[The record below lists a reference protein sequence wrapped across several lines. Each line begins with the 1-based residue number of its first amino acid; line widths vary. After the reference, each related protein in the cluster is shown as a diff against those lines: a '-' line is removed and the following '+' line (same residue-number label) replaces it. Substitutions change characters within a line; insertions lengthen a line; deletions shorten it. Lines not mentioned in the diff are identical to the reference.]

1 MDTLKILVVDDQS
14 LMRQAMTSFVTFEK
28 DMEVV
33 AQASD
38 GAEAVNLALQLKPDV
53 ILMDLQMPVMNGID
67 ATSKITAA
75 LPSTKVLAVTTFHSE
90 DYVVPALKAG
100 ASGYIV
106 KDSELEDIINAIR
119 SVHEGNSV
127 LSPSIARLL
136 VDNLAEEAVER
147 RMTATDVYEWSQ
159 LTSRERDVVKL
170 LCDGYSNR
178 EIASTLFLS
187 EPTVKT
193 HVAHIASKVD
203 ARDRLQI
210 VVKAYR
216 SNVLKTWD

>member
-106 KDSELEDIINAIR
+106 KDSEPEDIINAIR

-216 SNVLKTWD
+216 SNMLKTWD

>member
-100 ASGYIV
+100 ESGYIV
-106 KDSELEDIINAIR
+106 KDSEPEDIINAIR

>member
-38 GAEAVNLALQLKPDV
+38 GADAVNLALQLKPDV

-106 KDSELEDIINAIR
+106 KDSEPEDIINAIR

>member
-106 KDSELEDIINAIR
+106 KDSEPEDIINAIR

-210 VVKAYR
+210 VVKEAY
-216 SNVLKTWD
+216 SKVLPAA

>member
-106 KDSELEDIINAIR
+106 KDSEPEDIINAIR
-119 SVHEGNSV
+119 SVREGNSV

>member
-67 ATSKITAA
+67 ATSKITAT

-106 KDSELEDIINAIR
+106 KDSEPEDIINAIR

>member
-38 GAEAVNLALQLKPDV
+38 GAEAVTLALQLKPDV

-67 ATSKITAA
+67 ATSKITAT

-106 KDSELEDIINAIR
+106 KDSEPEDIINAIR

>member
-1 MDTLKILVVDDQS
+1 
-14 LMRQAMTSFVTFEK
+14 
-28 DMEVV
+28 
-33 AQASD
+33 
-38 GAEAVNLALQLKPDV
+38 
-53 ILMDLQMPVMNGID
+53 
-67 ATSKITAA
+67 
-75 LPSTKVLAVTTFHSE
+75 
-90 DYVVPALKAG
+90 
-100 ASGYIV
+100 
-106 KDSELEDIINAIR
+106 
-119 SVHEGNSV
+119 
-127 LSPSIARLL
+127 
-136 VDNLAEEAVER
+136 
-147 RMTATDVYEWSQ
+147 MTATDVYEWSQ

>member
-106 KDSELEDIINAIR
+106 KDSEPEDISNAIR
-119 SVHEGNSV
+119 SVREGNSV

>member
-53 ILMDLQMPVMNGID
+53 IFMDLQMPVMNGID

-106 KDSELEDIINAIR
+106 KDSEPEDIINAIR

>member
-106 KDSELEDIINAIR
+106 KDSEPEDIINAIR

-147 RMTATDVYEWSQ
+147 RMTSTDVYEWSQ

>member
-106 KDSELEDIINAIR
+106 KDSEPEDIINAIR

-203 ARDRLQI
+203 TRDRLQI

>member
-106 KDSELEDIINAIR
+106 KDSEPEDIINAIR

>member
-38 GAEAVNLALQLKPDV
+38 GAEAVNLAVQLKPDV

-106 KDSELEDIINAIR
+106 KDSEPEDIINAIR

>member
-33 AQASD
+33 SQASD
-38 GAEAVNLALQLKPDV
+38 GAEAVTLALQLKPDV

-106 KDSELEDIINAIR
+106 KDSEPEDIINAIR